1 MHIPPRHLL
10 FFAAFPIFSLDR
22 QWASCSTLAH
32 PRIFLESRDGLVEW
46 DLPRSQVYVGITS
59 RATFCIRR
67 HQKKGRRPRAASR
80 FRLFN
85 LGSHSAAA
93 GELPKI
99 LPFVM
104 NEIDWKKRPFYA
116 IWTSNRGLELAA
128 DINVRVINCGCQ
140 ARATVPSVGQITEPR
155 DPVGSG
161 TGDGKGRRLI
171 SLIRPGSGASSP

>member
-1 MHIPPRHLL
+1 MSEYGCDFFRVSCFYMHIPPRHLL

-116 IWTSNRGLELAA
+116 IRTSNRGLELAA
-128 DINVRVINCGCQ
+128 DINVRVIKI
-140 ARATVPSVGQITEPR
+140 AAAKLERPSP
-155 DPVGSG
+155 PSA
-161 TGDGKGRRLI
+161 K
-171 SLIRPGSGASSP
+171 